1 MPSVVSVLVLFTHL
15 SPEVSGLWRRCCQP
29 REHLR
34 QLADAKRDIADLVE
48 EVNIQARE
56 PRVEAL
62 KLAMGDGT
70 TPELN

>member
-1 MPSVVSVLVLFTHL
+1 MDQLREVVH
-15 SPEVSGLWRRCCQP
+15 VSASTQRVFDGTQWANLKKRLDGW
-29 REHLR
+29 
-34 QLADAKRDIADLVE
+34 KRDIADLVE
-48 EVNIQARE
+48 EVNNQARE